1 MKRQLNIIALLS
13 VITLSMHA
21 VAPNTVVATMNTG
34 VNPAG
39 IGITPNN
46 RFAYVVNNNNYGI
59 AGQDSVTV
67 LRLSDNQPIKT
78 IQNPFFN
85 EPYTITIDRLGNR
98 AYVTN
103 SNSTTVAIIDLIT
116 DTVSGIITG
125 FDGPSG
131 LAISHDGTR
140 AYVNNYGGPGG
151 LGSGNGSSIDVV
163 DLINDVIVGPPIL
176 VDQAP
181 AALAITPDGSRLYVA
196 NYVDGNPGTGTVQA
210 IQTSNNSV
218 TDTITGF
225 SGPFDI
231 AITSDG
237 ARAYVT
243 NFGSN
248 NFYPFGTT
256 VGVIDLN
263 ANSLIDTIHLH
274 SIQPSS
280 IAITPDNRYAYVTN
294 YNTLYS
300 DPSFS
305 ELIAGAGTVN
315 IIDLST
321 NDVIVPTIEV
331 DQSPAGIAISSDGR
345 YAYVTNYTSNTV
357 NVIALASFEII
368 NAQGCQTQNRFLMEV
383 DLINKLTWNV
393 SGEAPVSY
401 SIYRDAQLTDLI
413 ATIPATT
420 QPLQYLDHNVQPNI
434 TYTYYL
440 VGNDSNGVQSAPVVI
455 VVNQS
460 C

>member
-1 MKRQLNIIALLS
+1 MKRRLS
-13 VITLSMHA
+13 VVGLLFAIAPSMHA
-21 VAPNTVVATMNTG
+21 IAPNTVIATMNTG

-78 IQNPFFN
+78 IENPFFN
-85 EPYTITIDRLGNR
+85 EPYTVTINR
-98 AYVTN
+98 IGSKAYVTN

-131 LAISHDGTR
+131 LVISHDGTR
-140 AYVNNYGGPGG
+140 AYVNNYGGPEG
-151 LGSGNGSSIDVV
+151 LGSGNGSSIDVI
-163 DLINDVIVGPPIL
+163 DLVNDVIIGPPIL

-181 AALAITPDGSRLYVA
+181 AALAIAPDGSRVYVA
-196 NYVDGNPGTGTVQA
+196 NYVDGNPDTGTVQV

-218 TDTITGF
+218 IDTIAGF

-248 NFYPFGTT
+248 NFYPFGRT
-256 VGVIDLN
+256 VGVIDLSS
-263 ANSLIDTIHLH
+263 NSLIDTIHLH
-274 SIQPSS
+274 SIQPAS
-280 IAITPDNRYAYVTN
+280 IAITPDNRFAYVTN

-321 NDVIVPTIEV
+321 NDVLALTIEV

-357 NVIALASFEII
+357 KVIALQAFEII
-368 NAQGCQTQNRFLMEV
+368 NAQGCQIQNRFLMEV
-383 DLINKLTWNV
+383 DLINKLTWDV
-393 SGEAPVSY
+393 SGEAPISY
-401 SIYRDAQLTDLI
+401 SLYRDAALTDLI

-420 QPLQYLDHNVQPNI
+420 QPLQYLDHNVQPDVI
-434 TYTYYL
+434 YTYYL
-440 VGNDSNGVQSAPVVI
+440 VGNDSNGVQSAPVAI

>member
-1 MKRQLNIIALLS
+1 
-13 VITLSMHA
+13 MHA

-85 EPYTITIDRLGNR
+85 EPYTVTIDRLGNK

-151 LGSGNGSSIDVV
+151 LGSGNGSSIDVI

-218 TDTITGF
+218 IDTITGF

-231 AITSDG
+231 AITPDG

-248 NFYPFGTT
+248 NFYPFGRTI
-256 VGVIDLN
+256 GVIDLN

-274 SIQPSS
+274 SIQPAS

-321 NDVIVPTIEV
+321 NDVLTPTIEV

-357 NVIALASFEII
+357 NVIALANFEIL
-368 NAQGCQTQNRFLMEV
+368 NAQGCQTQNRFLMET
-383 DLINKLTWNV
+383 DLINKLTWSV

-401 SIYRDAQLTDLI
+401 SLYRDAALTDLI

-440 VGNDSNGVQSAPVVI
+440 VGNDSNGVQSVPVVI
-455 VVNQS
+455 VVDQS